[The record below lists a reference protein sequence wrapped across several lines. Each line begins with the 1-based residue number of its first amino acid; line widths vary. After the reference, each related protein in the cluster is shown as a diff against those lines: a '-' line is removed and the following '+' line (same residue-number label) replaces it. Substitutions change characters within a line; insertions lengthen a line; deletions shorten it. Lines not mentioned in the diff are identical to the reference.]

1 MQAVMASEAIGGVMM
16 AFEHSGLGHAA
27 RSTGWLYPLANLV
40 HVLGA
45 ALVVGAIATFDI
57 QVLRSPRDA
66 PIVSHIAI
74 PIAIAGLV
82 LQAASGVVLLSAE
95 ASTVVR
101 NPAFQFKMAM
111 LIFALANVAVFHWR
125 FGRAL
130 KAGAPLEGAR
140 PLAAVSLVSWVF
152 VLLAGRSIAY
162 L

>member
-1 MQAVMASEAIGGVMM
+1 VPPDGIAGVML

-57 QVLRSPRDA
+57 QLLRGPREA
-66 PIVSHIAI
+66 PIVSHTAI
-74 PIAIAGLV
+74 PIAVAGLL
-82 LQAASGVVLLSAE
+82 LQAGSGLVLLSAE
-95 ASTVVR
+95 ASSLVR
-101 NPAFQFKMAM
+101 NPAFQFKIAM
-111 LIFALANVAVFHWR
+111 LIFALANVAAFHWR

-130 KAGAPLEGAR
+130 KTGAPLASAG
-140 PLAAVSLVSWVF
+140 PYAAVSLVSWIF

>member
-1 MQAVMASEAIGGVMM
+1 MLPEGIGGVML

-45 ALVVGAIATFDI
+45 ALVVGSIATFDI
-57 QVLRSPRDA
+57 QILRSRRRA
-66 PIVSHIAI
+66 ALVSHTAI
-74 PIAIAGLV
+74 PVAVVGLV
-82 LQAASGVVLLSAE
+82 LQAASGFVLLSAE
-95 ASTVVR
+95 ASTLAK
-101 NPAFQFKMAM
+101 NPAFEFKMAM
-111 LIFALANVAVFHWR
+111 LIFALVNVAVFHWR

-130 KAGAPLEGAR
+130 KTGAPLDGAQ
-140 PLAAVSLVSWVF
+140 PLAAVSLASWIL

>member
-45 ALVVGAIATFDI
+45 ALVVGAIATLDI
-57 QVLRSPRDA
+57 HVLRSPREA
-66 PIVSHIAI
+66 AIVWHAAI
-74 PIAIAGLV
+74 PVAIVGLV
-82 LQAASGVVLLSAE
+82 FQAASGVVLLSAE
-95 ASTVVR
+95 ASTAVR

-111 LIFALANVAVFHWR
+111 LIFALGNVALFHR
-125 FGRAL
+125 RLGRAL
-130 KAGAPLEGAR
+130 KGGAALDGAR
-140 PLAAVSLVSWVF
+140 TLAAVSLASWIL
-152 VLLAGRSIAY
+152 VLLAGRTIAY

>member
-1 MQAVMASEAIGGVMM
+1 MHADMPAEAIGGVMM
-16 AFEHSGLGHAA
+16 AFEHSGLGQAA

-57 QVLRSPRDA
+57 QVLRSPREA
-66 PIVSHIAI
+66 PLVSHSAI
-74 PIAIAGLV
+74 PVAVVGLV
-82 LQAASGVVLLSAE
+82 FQAVSGVVLLSAE

-130 KAGAPLEGAR
+130 KTGAPLDGAQTF
-140 PLAAVSLVSWVF
+140 AAVSLASWIL
-152 VLLAGRSIAY
+152 VLLAGRTIAY